1 MMSCVSLYIRSPS
14 YTLGNGDSICIYLP
28 AVPMA
33 SFLTQVVHS
42 FPGMLS
48 SSLSLLIKR
57 NFSFLISLQVIQ
69 RAIPPL
75 PQPTTQTCIQ
85 PAAPATPQVKIYVWR
100 RDRACRTMQEDLTF
114 AAQCAKPNGFHVL
127 VSKPFPGK
135 APALSSS

>member
-1 MMSCVSLYIRSPS
+1 MCESVHSQSFLHPGQRR
-14 YTLGNGDSICIYLP
+14 LHLYLP
-28 AVPMA
+28 PSCANGLFPHTGC
-33 SFLTQVVHS
+33 SFLS
-42 FPGMLS
+42 RDAFLF
-48 SSLSLLIKR
+48 SLTVDKA

-100 RDRACRTMQEDLTF
+100 RDWACRTMQEDLTF

-127 VSKPFPGK
+127 ASKRFPGK